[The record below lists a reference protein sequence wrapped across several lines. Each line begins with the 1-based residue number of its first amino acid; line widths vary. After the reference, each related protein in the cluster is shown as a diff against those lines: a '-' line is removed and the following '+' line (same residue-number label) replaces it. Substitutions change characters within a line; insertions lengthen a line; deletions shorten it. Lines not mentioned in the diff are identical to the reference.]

1 MSDPLVIGL
10 VAGESSGDALGAALL
25 EALRARVGAVE
36 AFGIAGPRM
45 RAAGCEVWA
54 DSHELAVMGLIEPL
68 AHLPRLFALRRRL
81 VRDLLQ
87 RRPDVF
93 VGIDAPAFNIGLEA
107 QLRARGIPTVQYVSP
122 QVWAWRQGRVRTI
135 AAACDL
141 VLCLFPFETEFY
153 RQHGVQARFVGH
165 PLADQIPL
173 RTDRAAARRA
183 LGLAAGATVIAVL
196 PGSRL
201 GEVQRLGEDF
211 LRALEWLRG
220 QRPELKFIAP
230 MASQRV
236 HDLFAAQRA
245 RVAPQLP
252 LQLISGQAQQSL
264 IAADA
269 VLVASG
275 TATLETL
282 LIRRP
287 MVAAYRFS
295 ALTAFLLRR
304 LGLVKVRHFSQP
316 NLLTGKPLVP
326 EFLQEA
332 VAGEALGRALLGQLD
347 DTAGRAQLEAEF
359 LKVHQQLRVGAADQ
373 AAQAILGLLSERGA
387 PRATVS

>member
-10 VAGESSGDALGAALL
+10 VAGESSGDTLGAALL
-25 EALRARVGAVE
+25 AALRARVGE
-36 AFGIAGPRM
+36 LRAFGIAGPKM

-54 DSHELAVMGLIEPL
+54 DSHSLAVMGLIEPL

-81 VRDLLQ
+81 VRDFV
-87 RRPDVF
+87 RTRPHVF

-107 QLRARGIPTVQYVSP
+107 QLRRAGIPTVQYVSP
-122 QVWAWRQGRVRTI
+122 QVWAWRQGRVRSI

-141 VLCLFPFETEFY
+141 VLCLFPFETAFY
-153 RQHGVQARFVGH
+153 GQHGVRAEFVGH

-173 RTDRAAARRA
+173 TTDRAAARQA
-183 LGLAAGATVIAVL
+183 LGLAPGATVIALL

-201 GEVQRLGEDF
+201 GEVQRLGADF
-211 LRALEWLRG
+211 LRAALWLTA
-220 QRPELKFIAP
+220 QRPDVTFIAP
-230 MASQRV
+230 MASAGVRAV
-236 HDLFAAQRA
+236 FAAQRA
-245 RVAPQLP
+245 RVAPGLAVQLFEG
-252 LQLISGQAQQSL
+252 LAQPSL

-282 LIRRP
+282 LVRRP

-295 ALTAFLLRR
+295 APTAFLLRR
-304 LGLVKVRHFSQP
+304 LGMVKVQHFSHP
-316 NLLTGKPLVP
+316 NLLTGQSLVP

-332 VAGEALGRALLGQLD
+332 VNGEDLGRALLQQLTD
-347 DTAGRAQLEAEF
+347 VAGRARLDAQF
-359 LKVHQQLRVGAADQ
+359 LAVHQQLRVGAADR
-373 AAQAILGLLSERGA
+373 AAQAILRLIEERRCR
-387 PRATVS
+387 PSSV

>member
-10 VAGESSGDALGAALL
+10 VAGESSGDTLGAALL
-25 EALRARVGAVE
+25 QALRARVGEVR

-54 DSHELAVMGLIEPL
+54 ESHELAVMGLIEPL
-68 AHLPRLFALRRRL
+68 AHLPRLIALRRRMA
-81 VRDLLQ
+81 REFAAA
-87 RRPDVF
+87 RPQVF

-107 QLRARGIPTVQYVSP
+107 KLRALRVPTVQYVSP
-122 QVWAWRQGRVRTI
+122 QVWAWRQGRVRSI
-135 AAACDL
+135 AKACDL

-153 RQHGVQARFVGH
+153 RQHGVAAEFVGH
-165 PLADQIPL
+165 PLADEIPL
-173 RTDRAAARRA
+173 YTDRAAARQA
-183 LGLAAGATVIAVL
+183 LGLAAEDTVIALL

-201 GEVQRLGEDF
+201 GEVQRLGADF
-211 LRALEWLRG
+211 LRAARYLQA
-220 QRPELKFIAP
+220 QRPPLKFIAP
-230 MASQRV
+230 MASQQVRQV
-236 HDLFAAQRA
+236 FALQRE
-245 RVAPQLP
+245 RVAPELAV
-252 LQLISGQAQQSL
+252 QLIAGQAQQSL

-282 LIRRP
+282 LTRRP
-287 MVAAYRFS
+287 MVVAYRFS

-316 NLLTGKPLVP
+316 NLLTGQSLVP

-332 VAGEALGRALLGQLD
+332 VNGEDLGRALLQQLT
-347 DTAGRAQLEAEF
+347 DTAGRSRLESEF
-359 LKVHQQLRVGAADQ
+359 LKVHQRLRVGAADR
-373 AAQAILGLLSERGA
+373 AAQAILELIQWHA
-387 PRATVS
+387 PSA